1 MDRRNYLKASSGAF
15 AALAL
20 AGCLGDS
27 GGSSSD
33 DDDTSETG
41 DGEKTSSEGK
51 DDSDSGKI
59 LIGSDIP
66 YKPFEYRKADG
77 SLTGFDPAIAEAVF
91 KGQLDRK
98 FEFKKA
104 GFDTI
109 IDSLKNENFRLIMSA
124 MTITDKRA
132 EKVDFSDPY
141 FTAYQTVAIREG
153 SGIQKLD
160 DLKGKAVAVQKGTTG
175 ESAAEKVKEDFG
187 GSLTIQSYDQITGAF
202 NALRNQ
208 QAVAVINDNTV
219 NAEFVNKM
227 DGIVFLKGEGEA
239 AKQGKNAPDY
249 LTLTVEE
256 YGIAFR
262 KDDDDFRKKVNEAI
276 KTIKDDG
283 TYDEIYGEYFEG

>member
-27 GGSSSD
+27 SGSGSD
-33 DDDTSETG
+33 DETSESG
-41 DGEKTSSEGK
+41 DGEKTSSKGTEK
-51 DDSDSGKI
+51 PDTGKI
-59 LIGSDIP
+59 IVGSDYP
-66 YKPFEYRKADG
+66 YKPFEYKKVDG
-77 SLTGFDPAIAEAVF
+77 SLTGFDPAIAKAIFE
-91 KGQLDRK
+91 GQLNREY
-98 FEFKKA
+98 EFKKA

-124 MTITDKRA
+124 MTITDERA

-141 FTAYQTVAIREG
+141 FTAYQTVAIRKE
-153 SGIQKLD
+153 SGIEKLD
-160 DLKGKAVAVQKGTTG
+160 DLKGKTVAVQKGTTG

-187 GSLTIQSYDQITGAF
+187 GSLTIHSYDQISGAF

-227 DGIVFLKGEGEA
+227 DSVVFLEGEGEA

>member
-1 MDRRNYLKASSGAF
+1 MDRRTYLKASSGAV
-15 AALAL
+15 ATLAL

-27 GGSSSD
+27 GGSGSGD
-33 DDDTSETG
+33 NGDNG
-41 DGEKTSSEGK
+41 DGEKTSSDGK
-51 DDSDSGKI
+51 DDSDTGKI

-66 YKPFEYRKADG
+66 YKPFEYRTADG
-77 SLTGFDPAIAEAVF
+77 SLEGFDPGIAEAIF
-91 KGQLDRK
+91 KGQLDREY
-98 FEFKKA
+98 EFKKA

-109 IDSLKNENFRLIMSA
+109 IDSLKNKNFRLIMSA

-141 FTAYQTVAIREG
+141 FTAYQTVAIRKG
-153 SGIQKLD
+153 GGIEKLD
-160 DLKGKAVAVQKGTTG
+160 DLKGKTVAVQKGTTG

-187 GSLTIQSYDQITGAF
+187 GSLTIHSYDQIAGAF

-227 DGIVFLKGEGEA
+227 DGVVFLEGEGEA

-249 LTLTVEE
+249 LTLTIEE

-262 KDDDDFRKKVNEAI
+262 KDDDDLRKQVNEAI
-276 KTIKDDG
+276 KAIKDDG
-283 TYDEIYGEYFEG
+283 TYDEIYGKYFEG